1 MRIIPDFNKYS
12 EDWQYDNP
20 ANFNA
25 NNSRDFDRYWEDRK
39 ANHNKYLDELANKKR
54 SRSISIGK
62 GIGVLGG
69 GLVGGL
75 TGNLIGRNKF
85 NNKNPKD
92 KFIEKYLY
100 ENPLAGKLEAESA
113 YNKLR
118 KKALIKSSLL
128 GAGLGAGVGY
138 IGGSQITKG
147 IFNDRLQRARELGEK
162 LISNRRNE
170 IINNIGYFGDN
181 YNSIT
186 VQDSTVDGKLHKNVL
201 AKKIIENNKPTNIKE
216 AAVDPNKQITKFKE
230 KFKNIVKPKVTKPK
244 IVKPVVLDDDEILE
258 SSLADL
264 IGKFNDPNKNKSRR
278 KY

>member
-20 ANFNA
+20 ANSNA

-264 IGKFNDPNKNKSRR
+264 IGKFNDPNKNKGRR

>member
-54 SRSISIGK
+54 SRSIFIGK

-100 ENPLAGKLEAESA
+100 ENPLAGKLEAETA

-147 IFNDRLQRARELGEK
+147 IFNDRLQSARELGEK

-170 IINNIGYFGDN
+170 IINNIGYFG
-181 YNSIT
+181 
-186 VQDSTVDGKLHKNVL
+186 G
-201 AKKIIENNKPTNIKE
+201 
-216 AAVDPNKQITKFKE
+216 
-230 KFKNIVKPKVTKPK
+230 
-244 IVKPVVLDDDEILE
+244 
-258 SSLADL
+258 
-264 IGKFNDPNKNKSRR
+264 
-278 KY
+278 

>member
-264 IGKFNDPNKNKSRR
+264 IGKFNDPNKNKGRR

>member
-12 EDWQYDNP
+12 EEWQYDNP

-264 IGKFNDPNKNKSRR
+264 IGKFNDPNKNKGRR

>member
-25 NNSRDFDRYWEDRK
+25 NKSRYFDRYWEDRK

-128 GAGLGAGVGY
+128 GAGLGAGLGY

-147 IFNDRLQRARELGEK
+147 ILNDRLQRARELGEK

-186 VQDSTVDGKLHKNVL
+186 VQDSTLDGKLYKNVF
-201 AKKIIENNKPTNIKE
+201 AKKILENNKPTNIKE

-264 IGKFNDPNKNKSRR
+264 IGKFNDPNKNKGRR

>member
-12 EDWQYDNP
+12 EEWQYDNP

-75 TGNLIGRNKF
+75 TGNLMGRNKF
-85 NNKNPKD
+85 NNKNTKD

-147 IFNDRLQRARELGEK
+147 IFND
-162 LISNRRNE
+162 
-170 IINNIGYFGDN
+170 
-181 YNSIT
+181 
-186 VQDSTVDGKLHKNVL
+186 
-201 AKKIIENNKPTNIKE
+201 
-216 AAVDPNKQITKFKE
+216 
-230 KFKNIVKPKVTKPK
+230 
-244 IVKPVVLDDDEILE
+244 
-258 SSLADL
+258 
-264 IGKFNDPNKNKSRR
+264 PNKNKGRR
-278 KY
+278 KH

>member
-12 EDWQYDNP
+12 EEWQYDNP

-75 TGNLIGRNKF
+75 TGNLMGRNKF

-186 VQDSTVDGKLHKNVL
+186 VQDSTLDGKLYKNVF
-201 AKKIIENNKPTNIKE
+201 AKKILENNKPTDIKE
-216 AAVDPNKQITKFKE
+216 AIGPNKQITKFKE
-230 KFKNIVKPKVTKPK
+230 KFKDTVKPKVIKPK
-244 IVKPVVLDDDEILE
+244 TAKPVVLDDDEILE

-264 IGKFNDPNKNKSRR
+264 IGKFNDPNKNKGRR
-278 KY
+278 KH

>member
-39 ANHNKYLDELANKKR
+39 ANHNKHLDELANKKR

>member
-1 MRIIPDFNKYS
+1 M
-12 EDWQYDNP
+12 
-20 ANFNA
+20 
-25 NNSRDFDRYWEDRK
+25 
-39 ANHNKYLDELANKKR
+39 
-54 SRSISIGK
+54 
-62 GIGVLGG
+62 
-69 GLVGGL
+69 
-75 TGNLIGRNKF
+75 
-85 NNKNPKD
+85 
-92 KFIEKYLY
+92 Y

-186 VQDSTVDGKLHKNVL
+186 VQDSTVDGKLYKNVF
-201 AKKIIENNKPTNIKE
+201 AKKILENNKPTDIKE
-216 AAVDPNKQITKFKE
+216 AIDPNKQITKFKE
-230 KFKNIVKPKVTKPK
+230 KFKDIVKPKVIKPK
-244 IVKPVVLDDDEILE
+244 TARPAVLYDDEILE
-258 SSLADL
+258 SDLAKL
-264 IGKFNDPNKNKSRR
+264 VGKFNDPNKK
-278 KY
+278 

>member
-75 TGNLIGRNKF
+75 TGNLVGGYRFNK
-85 NNKNPKD
+85 KNLKD
-92 KFIEKYLY
+92 QFIEKYLY

-186 VQDSTVDGKLHKNVL
+186 VQDSTVDGKLYKNVF
-201 AKKIIENNKPTNIKE
+201 AKKILENNKPTDIKE
-216 AAVDPNKQITKFKE
+216 AIGPNKQITKFKE
-230 KFKNIVKPKVTKPK
+230 KFKDIVKPKVIKPK
-244 IVKPVVLDDDEILE
+244 IVKPVVLDDDDEIL
-258 SSLADL
+258 
-264 IGKFNDPNKNKSRR
+264 
-278 KY
+278 